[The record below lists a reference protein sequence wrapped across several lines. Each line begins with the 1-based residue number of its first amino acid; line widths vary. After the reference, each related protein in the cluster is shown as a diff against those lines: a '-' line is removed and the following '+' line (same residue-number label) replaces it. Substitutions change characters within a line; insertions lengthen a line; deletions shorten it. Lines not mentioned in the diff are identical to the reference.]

1 MQYGFIGVGNMGGA
15 LAQAVCRRVDPARV
29 AVSGRRA
36 EKAQEAARWLGCRAA
51 ANEDIARE
59 CGMIFLGV
67 KPQMMA
73 EMLRPLQGIFAAR
86 EEKPLLVSM
95 AAGLTLADIGAMA
108 GGGLPVVRIMPN
120 TACTVGEGM
129 ILYCAGEGVSA
140 EQLRCLLDALDAAGI
155 LDELPESQIDAGS
168 AVAGCGGAFAD
179 LFLEALADGGVYCG
193 LPREKARLYAA
204 QMLKGAA
211 AMALTGTEH
220 TGQSKDAV
228 CSPGG
233 TTIAGV
239 RALERGGFRSCAMEA
254 VIAAYTRTAELKK

>member
-36 EKAQEAARWLGCRAA
+36 EKAQEAARRLGCRAA

-108 GGGLPVVRIMPN
+108 GGGLLP
-120 TACTVGEGM
+120 
-129 ILYCAGEGVSA
+129 A
-140 EQLRCLLDALDAAGI
+140 EDGGAALRQIGDGLLPASLPQQGAHMGGGGKAA
-155 LDELPESQIDAGS
+155 AGS
-168 AVAGCGGAFAD
+168 AVMRHPHPPDGAKGHA
-179 LFLEALADGGVYCG
+179 AAG
-193 LPREKARLYAA
+193 LPDGLGI
-204 QMLKGAA
+204 L
-211 AMALTGTEH
+211 H
-220 TGQSKDAV
+220 GQNV
-228 CSPGG
+228 VGLP
-233 TTIAGV
+233 
-239 RALERGGFRSCAMEA
+239 
-254 VIAAYTRTAELKK
+254 